1 MKRGYL
7 SEYFS
12 GVAMKRLSAVE
23 ADRTRSNQHEYN
35 ANKAMMAF
43 MKPSSSSTTISSRF
57 MYLDDEHED
66 PVIEDAFLTLYD
78 SRKNQP
84 HRSAEY
90 RFYFPT
96 TRVSLQTCEGDL
108 LLIAKRRHD
117 DEGLLVVVAKNGSN
131 TASQL
136 EWLFG
141 TAESTRSEFA
151 VRQTLENEHDRVGW
165 IASTILESIG
175 IEVEPQEQSHLDVML
190 ARFGGKFPKTAE
202 FSAFAR
208 ETLHGIEARDAPD
221 VALMAWMEREEVLFR
236 TLERHIIGQRLADG
250 FSADDIDDFIQFS
263 LSVQNRRKSR
273 VGLALE
279 NHMEVVFTAQG
290 VRYQRT
296 AITENKSKPDFL
308 FPGATQYHSDS
319 FNANWLSMLA
329 VKSTCKDRWRQAL
342 AEADRITKKHLLT
355 LEPAI
360 STNQTLEMQ
369 HKHLQL
375 VVPQG
380 LHATYTETQRQW
392 LFSLADFSQ
401 LVLDRQRRSDLV

>member
-7 SEYFS
+7 SEYFA

-35 ANKAMMAF
+35 ANKAMLAF
-43 MKPSSSSTTISSRF
+43 MKPSSSSTTIRSRF

-66 PVIEDAFLTLYD
+66 LVIEDAFLTLYD

-90 RFYFPT
+90 RFYFPD
-96 TRVSLQTCEGDL
+96 TRVSQQTCEGDL
-108 LLIAKRRHD
+108 LLIAKRQHD
-117 DEGLLVVVAKNGSN
+117 DEGLLVIVAKNGSN
-131 TASQL
+131 AASQI

-141 TAESTRSEFA
+141 AVGSTPSDFA
-151 VRQTLENEHDRVGW
+151 VRKTLENEHDRVGW

-175 IEVEPQEQSHLDVML
+175 IEVEQQEKNHLDAML
-190 ARFGGKFPKTAE
+190 ARFGTKFPKTAD

-208 ETLHGIEARDAPD
+208 DTMQGIEARDAPD
-221 VALMAWMEREEVLFR
+221 AALMAWMEREEVLFK
-236 TLERHIIGQRLADG
+236 TLERHLIGERLAKG
-250 FSADDIDDFIQFS
+250 FSTDDIDDFIQFS

-279 NHMEVVFTAQG
+279 NHMEVIFRAQG
-290 VRYQRT
+290 IRYQRT

-308 FPGATQYHSDS
+308 FPGAAQYHSDS
-319 FNANWLSMLA
+319 FKTDWLSMLA

-342 AEADRITKKHLLT
+342 AEANRITEKHLLT

-360 STNQTLEMQ
+360 SINQTAEMQ
-369 HKHLQL
+369 DKHLQL

-392 LFSLADFSQ
+392 LFNLADFSQ
-401 LVLDRQRRSDLV
+401 LVLDRQRHADPG